1 MSTNITIQEGGK
13 EYQFSVASMRTDVD
27 GGGTCL
33 WVPPG
38 GGNVKRKHI
47 TKNGI
52 YVAGDEGYYAYSV
65 VTVNVDRNKGVT
77 GRSTTDGKEHHISV
91 NPETGELEDT
101 VVPTEIRVVVQPDY
115 VGPYYG
121 GDTITVEGMVVNAFG
136 ADGAYYDYIPLSD
149 LFFPVLRVPNIEFQ
163 DYMWYEGMT
172 YYKSTGAQANLGILK
187 DYGLGWDLRY
197 VSAYIPT
204 GMRFIIGSD
213 TGNGFVVCAISLEPF
228 SSGLRYGKAD
238 ASIATSYPYPNTSA
252 GSYGSV
258 NYSGTTYY
266 YGFMTVSA
274 QGVAAWEMHKL
285 IDRALGDN
293 VTSYARKAV
302 EACYGPNARGGGN
315 MAVPVK
321 WSRPG
326 DGEVLSTNFVVEVR
340 NREEPVNE

>member
-13 EYQFSVASMRTDVD
+13 EYQFSVASLQTDLD

-38 GGNVKRKHI
+38 GGNVKRKNI

-136 ADGAYYDYIPLSD
+136 ADGAYYGYIPLSD

-172 YYKSTGAQANLGILK
+172 YYKSTGAQANLGILNHF
-187 DYGLGWDLRY
+187 GTGQF
-197 VSAYIPT
+197 VSARIPT
-204 GMRFIIGSD
+204 GMRFVV
-213 TGNGFVVCAISLEPF
+213 GNWKGDGFVVCAVSLELF
-228 SSGLRYGKAD
+228 SSGLLYGKANTG
-238 ASIATSYPYPNTSA
+238 TSTDYPYPNTPG
-252 GSYGSV
+252 GSYGYV
-258 NYSGTTYY
+258 DMYDTRYY
-266 YGFMTVSA
+266 YGIMIITGRRV
-274 QGVAAWEMHKL
+274 GAWEMHDL
-285 IDRALGDN
+285 ITATLGESEM
-293 VTSYARKAV
+293 SYAKKTV
-302 EACYGPNARGGGN
+302 KACYGPDARGGGN
-315 MAVPVK
+315 MAVPIK

-326 DGEVLSTNFVVEVR
+326 DNEVLSTSFMVEVH